1 MDKILITGILGSGG
15 TFLAKFLS
23 EENRKNF
30 LFGIGRSHSGFQKN
44 EILSNIN
51 NLKFFD
57 VDMNDYSSLYRSIN
71 KIKPTK
77 IFNLASNAN
86 VRSSFDNP
94 ISIFENNTK
103 SCLNLFE
110 VIRNLNLS
118 TKIVHCSTSEVYGQI
133 LKSEVPV
140 NENQPFRPASPYA
153 VSKIAQDMFSE
164 TYYKNFGL
172 NIIRTRMFTYI
183 NPLREDLFATSFAKQ
198 IVEIELGKRRILKH
212 GNLKSIR
219 TIVDIRDAM
228 NAYWLAINKCKSGE
242 VYNIGGESSVSVGEF
257 LDLLIS
263 KSKSKIKTKV
273 DQSLL
278 RPTDVT
284 LQIPNTYKFYKETRW
299 KPKYSFEES
308 VDYLLNFWRERL
320 NA

>member
-1 MDKILITGILGSGG
+1 MEKILITGILGSGG
-15 TFLAKFLS
+15 TFLAKYLS
-23 EENRKNF
+23 ETNKNNF
-30 LFGIGRSHSGFQKN
+30 LFGLGRSHSGFQKN
-44 EILSNIN
+44 EILSKIS

-57 VDMNDYSSLYRSIN
+57 VDMNDYTSLHRSIN

-164 TYYKNFGL
+164 TYFKNFGL

-212 GNLKSIR
+212 GNLKSVR

-228 NAYWLAINKCKSGE
+228 NAYWLAMNKCKPGE
-242 VYNIGGESSVSVGEF
+242 IYNIGGKNFVSVGEF
-257 LDLLIS
+257 LDILIS
-263 KSKSKIKTKV
+263 KSNSKIKTNI
-273 DQSLL
+273 DQNLL

-284 LQIPNTYKFYKETRW
+284 LQIPNIDKFYKETRW
-299 KPKYSFEES
+299 KPKYSLEES
-308 VDYLLNFWRERL
+308 VDYLLNFWRARL

>member
-15 TFLAKFLS
+15 TFLAKYLS

-57 VDMNDYSSLYRSIN
+57 VDMNDYTSLFRSIN

-118 TKIVHCSTSEVYGQI
+118 TRIVHCSTSEVYGQI

-198 IVEIELGKRRILKH
+198 IVEIELGRRRILKH

-228 NAYWLAINKCKSGE
+228 NAYWLAIKKCKSGE
-242 VYNIGGESSVSVGEF
+242 VYNIGGENFVSVGEF

-263 KSKSKIKTKV
+263 KSNSKIKTKI

-284 LQIPNTYKFYKETRW
+284 LQIPNTNKFYKETRW
-299 KPKYSFEES
+299 KPKYSLEES

>member
-1 MDKILITGILGSGG
+1 
-15 TFLAKFLS
+15 
-23 EENRKNF
+23 
-30 LFGIGRSHSGFQKN
+30 
-44 EILSNIN
+44 
-51 NLKFFD
+51 
-57 VDMNDYSSLYRSIN
+57 MNDYTSLHRSIN

-164 TYYKNFGL
+164 TYFKNFGL

-212 GNLKSIR
+212 GNLKSVR

-228 NAYWLAINKCKSGE
+228 NAYWLAMNKCKPGE
-242 VYNIGGESSVSVGEF
+242 IYNIGGKNFVSVGEF
-257 LDLLIS
+257 LDILIS
-263 KSKSKIKTKV
+263 KSNSKIKTNI
-273 DQSLL
+273 DQNLL

-284 LQIPNTYKFYKETRW
+284 LQIPNIDKFYKETRW
-299 KPKYSFEES
+299 KPKYSLEES
-308 VDYLLNFWRERL
+308 VDYLLNFWRARL

>member
-15 TFLAKFLS
+15 TFLAKYLS

-57 VDMNDYSSLYRSIN
+57 VDMNDYTSLFRSIN

-198 IVEIELGKRRILKH
+198 IVEIELGRRRILKH

-228 NAYWLAINKCKSGE
+228 NAYWLAIKKCKSGE
-242 VYNIGGESSVSVGEF
+242 VYNIGGENFVSVGEF

-263 KSKSKIKTKV
+263 KSNSKIKTKV

-284 LQIPNTYKFYKETRW
+284 LQIPNTNKFYKETRW
-299 KPKYSFEES
+299 KPKYSLEES